1 MLKKITSAVT
11 ISALAALSLVSIA
24 SATLGDSFDIT
35 GTDHANEVAQADYA
49 NFTIANGDPNEEG
62 TTGQA
67 KVQAA
72 LVVGN
77 EPSMLNIGPGDDGD
91 KPSYSFN
98 SADYTDFTI
107 ANGDPNE
114 EGRTQQVKVQ
124 FSPTNDDQDDRSTP
138 SGEKLNI
145 GASDPAEQ

>member
-24 SATLGDSFDIT
+24 SASLGDSFDIT
-35 GTDHANEVAQADYA
+35 GTGHANKVAGAEYA

-62 TTGQA
+62 TSGQV

-72 LVVGN
+72 LVAEN
-77 EPSMLNIGPGDDGD
+77 SKLDIGPGDDGD
-91 KPSYSFN
+91 KPAVVVST
-98 SADYTDFTI
+98 DYTNFTI

-114 EGRTQQVKVQ
+114 EGTTTPVKVQ
-124 FSPTNDDQDDRSTP
+124 FSPNNDDDDDRPTP

>member
-24 SATLGDSFDIT
+24 SASLGDSFDIT
-35 GTDHANEVAQADYA
+35 GTGHANKVAGAEYANFTIANGDPNEEGNTGQAKVQAALVVENPMLNIGAGDDSDKPSYSFNSADYA

-62 TTGQA
+62 KTT
-67 KVQAA
+67 
-72 LVVGN
+72 
-77 EPSMLNIGPGDDGD
+77 P
-91 KPSYSFN
+91 
-98 SADYTDFTI
+98 
-107 ANGDPNE
+107 
-114 EGRTQQVKVQ
+114 VKVQ
-124 FSPTNDDQDDRSTP
+124 FSPTNDDDQDDRPTP

>member
-24 SATLGDSFDIT
+24 SASLGDSFDIT
-35 GTDHANEVAQADYA
+35 GTEHANKVAGAEYA

-62 TTGQA
+62 TTT
-67 KVQAA
+67 
-72 LVVGN
+72 
-77 EPSMLNIGPGDDGD
+77 P
-91 KPSYSFN
+91 
-98 SADYTDFTI
+98 
-107 ANGDPNE
+107 
-114 EGRTQQVKVQ
+114 VKVQ
-124 FSPTNDDQDDRSTP
+124 FSPNNDDDDDRPTP

>member
-24 SATLGDSFDIT
+24 SASLGDSFDIT
-35 GTDHANEVAQADYA
+35 GTGHANKVAGAEYA

-62 TTGQA
+62 TSGQVKGQA
-67 KVQAA
+67 APFV
-72 LVVGN
+72 
-77 EPSMLNIGPGDDGD
+77 ESSMLNIGPDDDGD
-91 KPSYSFN
+91 KSSVVV
-98 SADYTDFTI
+98 STDYTNFTI

-114 EGRTQQVKVQ
+114 EGTTAQVKVQ
-124 FSPTNDDQDDRSTP
+124 FSPTDDDHDDWPTP